1 VLVVFLEPWKLGMAS
16 TELPRL
22 AGKND
27 MDGLMRFLKYH
38 AFAAIS
44 AESLRKAIINLEER
58 KYEQ

>member
-1 VLVVFLEPWKLGMAS
+1 MAS